1 MDSNYWLMAIAGLVI
16 GIGLAWGAAMW
27 WFGRLLKQAALRLDK
42 TEKARQFSATQTTQ
56 ARKQIEALQ
65 HELGELRHAMQHKVH
80 VNQPAPAGPEMI
92 LPVGSTA
99 PRKPAPGD
107 GFADTQILLPT
118 KR

>member
-1 MDSNYWLMAIAGLVI
+1 MDSKHWLMAIAGLVF

-42 TEKARQFSATQTTQ
+42 TEKARQFAATQTTQ

-80 VNQPAPAGPEMI
+80 ASHAAPAGPEMI
-92 LPVGSTA
+92 LPAGSPA
-99 PRKPAPGD
+99 PHKPSPGD
-107 GFADTQILLPT
+107 GFADTQILLPS

>member
-1 MDSNYWLMAIAGLVI
+1 MDSNHWLMAIAGLVI

-27 WFGRLLKQAALRLDK
+27 RFGRLLKQAALRLEK

-65 HELGELRHAMQHKVH
+65 HELGELRHAMQHKAH
-80 VNQPAPAGPEMI
+80 IARSLPDSPEMI
-92 LPVGSTA
+92 LPVADT
-99 PRKPAPGD
+99 PASRSGPGD
-107 GFADTQILLPT
+107 GFADTQILLPS